1 MRHVAILLTASMLL
15 TGCEQELSK
24 DKIDLLEAVMF
35 AFNGIEN
42 NTQEK
47 FRFQP
52 WKRTIGGQTIE
63 YVTFGNNS
71 YGFSDANLNAKTKDS
86 SFVRYTRKISS
97 PETCV
102 FYMQSVEEFS
112 KGNSKED
119 FSAFAGGHEDD
130 ILHLMNA
137 YRFEMIY
144 DLEFHTSNVYLEGP
158 AVVCDL
164 KGSCQNAYMQTGSPE
179 DDRSSDEKPAKF
191 ARREKAVDLIKKA
204 CPGKPY

>member
-24 DKIDLLEAVMF
+24 NKIELLEAVMF
-35 AFNGIEN
+35 AVNGIEN
-42 NTQEK
+42 NTQVK
-47 FRFQP
+47 YRLS
-52 WKRTIGGQTIE
+52 WKRKIVGQTIE

-71 YGFSDANLNAKTKDS
+71 YGFSNPETNAKTKDS

-102 FYMQSVEEFS
+102 FYMQSVEEYS
-112 KGNSKED
+112 KGDSKED

-130 ILHLMNA
+130 ILYLRNA

-144 DLEFHTSNVYLEGP
+144 DLQFHMANIYLEGP

-164 KGSCQNAYMQTGSPE
+164 KGSCQNAYMQRGS
-179 DDRSSDEKPAKF
+179 
-191 ARREKAVDLIKKA
+191 
-204 CPGKPY
+204 